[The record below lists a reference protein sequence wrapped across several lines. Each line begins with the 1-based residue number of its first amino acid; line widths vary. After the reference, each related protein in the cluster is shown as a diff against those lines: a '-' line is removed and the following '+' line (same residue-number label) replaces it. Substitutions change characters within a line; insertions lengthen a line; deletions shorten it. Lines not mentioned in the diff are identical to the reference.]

1 MLQRCYDPTLIQ
13 RFFVVV
19 VLQSPERVIFKDLKS
34 QTNKHKIA
42 PA

>member
-13 RFFVVV
+13 HLFVVV
-19 VLQSPERVIFKDLKS
+19 VLQSPERVIFEDLQS
-34 QTNKHKIA
+34 QTNKHQIA